1 MRKRRKTS
9 KPRNFHAVNAWSRNS
24 AGPMQNKEKKK
35 SELERY
41 RWLFA
46 CEDELTCPT
55 WNADTGCCECECLE
69 EI

>member
-1 MRKRRKTS
+1 MKKKRKAS

-41 RWLFA
+41 RWVIA
-46 CEDELTCPT
+46 CDDEHFCPN
-55 WNADTGCCECECLE
+55 WNADTAQCECEILE